1 MFPVERDEVYMQI
14 LWKKYT
20 KENFEINLDECGIE
34 QGIPGFGY
42 KYEVLKNVV
51 IHYVSNGKGTFKVNN
66 KIFNLKQG
74 DIFIILKGMNVEYM
88 ASMDDPWEY
97 YWIGFSGSNSIE
109 YLNRT
114 SIIDSYVVTCTE
126 DSKIPNIILNM
137 CDISKNYNPSSSDD
151 IVLLRE
157 LYSLLCT
164 FIKEFPK
171 EFEYKDKELHTYI
184 QDAINFINSNYMN
197 SITVNEIANNVN
209 LSRSYLYKMF
219 IKNLKVSPQKYLINL
234 RMYKATLLLKNTK
247 LPIGEVANK
256 VGYTDSLLFSKTFSK
271 YFSVSPLNY
280 RNNKLSNK

>member
-1 MFPVERDEVYMQI
+1 MQM

-20 KENFEINLDECGIE
+20 KESFEMNLDECGIE

-42 KYEVLKNVV
+42 KYEVLKNAVM
-51 IHYVSNGKGTFKVNN
+51 HYVSKGKGTFKVNN

-157 LYSLLCT
+157 LYSLLYT

-171 EFEYKDKELHTYI
+171 EFEYKDKELHKYI

-197 SITVNEIANNVN
+197 SITVNKIANHVN

-234 RMYKATLLLKNTK
+234 RMYKATLLLKSTK

>member
-1 MFPVERDEVYMQI
+1 MQI

-20 KENFEINLDECGIE
+20 KENFEMNLDECGIE

-42 KYEVLKNVV
+42 KYEVLKNAVM
-51 IHYVSNGKGTFKVNN
+51 HYVSKGKGTFKVNN

-157 LYSLLCT
+157 LYSLLYT

-197 SITVNEIANNVN
+197 SITVNEIANHVN

-219 IKNLKVSPQKYLINL
+219 IKNLKASPQKYLINL
-234 RMYKATLLLKNTK
+234 RMYKATLLLKSTK

-271 YFSVSPLNY
+271 YFSMSPLNY

>member
-1 MFPVERDEVYMQI
+1 MQI

-20 KENFEINLDECGIE
+20 KENFEMNLDECGIE

-42 KYEVLKNVV
+42 KYEVLKNAV
-51 IHYVSNGKGTFKVNN
+51 IHYVSKGKGTFKVNN

-74 DIFIILKGMNVEYM
+74 DMFIILKGMNVEYM

-114 SIIDSYVVTCTE
+114 SIIDSYAVTCKE
-126 DSKIPNIILNM
+126 DSKIPSIILNM
-137 CDISKNYNPSSSDD
+137 CEISKNYNPSSSDD
-151 IVLLRE
+151 VVLLRE
-157 LYSLLCT
+157 LYSLLYT

-184 QDAINFINSNYMN
+184 QEAINFINSNYMN
-197 SITVNEIANNVN
+197 SITINEVANHVN

-247 LPIGEVANK
+247 FPIGEVANK
-256 VGYTDSLLFSKTFSK
+256 VGYSDSLLFSKTFSK
-271 YFSVSPLNY
+271 YFSMSPLNY
-280 RNNKLSNK
+280 RNNKLNNK

>member
-1 MFPVERDEVYMQI
+1 MQI

-20 KENFEINLDECGIE
+20 KENFEMNLDECGIE

-42 KYEVLKNVV
+42 KYEVLKNAV
-51 IHYVSNGKGTFKVNN
+51 IHYVSKGKGTFKVNN

-74 DIFIILKGMNVEYM
+74 DMFIILKGMNVEYM

-97 YWIGFSGSNSIE
+97 YWIGFSGSNSSE

-126 DSKIPNIILNM
+126 NSKIPNIILNM
-137 CDISKNYNPSSSDD
+137 CEISKNYNPSCSDD

-157 LYSLLCT
+157 LYSLLYT

-197 SITVNEIANNVN
+197 SITINEVANHVN

-256 VGYTDSLLFSKTFSK
+256 VGYSDSLLFSKTFSK
-271 YFSVSPLNY
+271 YFSMSPLNY